1 MVRSYGSAVVAV
13 MAVTV
18 MVVVLVGRSKERLW
32 VCGGV
37 CIGP

>member
-1 MVRSYGSAVVAV
+1 MRSYGSAVVAV

-18 MVVVLVGRSKERLW
+18 MVVVLVGQSKESLW